1 MNAPSAPLGRYL
13 RIVEDLRQLPA
24 LPAIVSKLISVVNSP
39 ETSAQDAAE
48 LIEKD
53 PALTSK
59 VLKLAN
65 SAFYGMPRSISS
77 VSSAVVILGFNTLKS
92 LVLGASVVNLFPAK
106 GGSSAFDR
114 VRFWKH
120 SIICGMA
127 ASAMAQN
134 IISTAFID
142 PQSAFCAGIMH
153 DIGKLIFELF
163 TAADYAKVCARS
175 KERNI
180 PLVDSEASILGI
192 SHSDIGS
199 ILADKWAL
207 PIELEQSIVYHHKP
221 DAAQKAGPIVTLV
234 HLADLIAHELNCGLW
249 DCEASPPQWTLALD
263 MLEIDPGRYK
273 AIASSVAGEMDKY
286 KEFFSIINS

>member
-1 MNAPSAPLGRYL
+1 MNSPSRPGGRYQ
-13 RIVEDLRQLPA
+13 RIVENIQQLPA

-39 ETSAQDAAE
+39 DTSAEDAAD

-53 PALTSK
+53 PALTTK
-59 VLKLAN
+59 VLRLAN

-92 LVLGASVVNLFPAK
+92 LVLSASVVNLFPEK
-106 GGSSAFDR
+106 GGASAFDR

-120 SIICGMA
+120 SIVCGMA
-127 ASAMAQN
+127 ARDIAQS
-134 IISTAFID
+134 IMGVTFMD

-163 TAADYAKVCARS
+163 TAQDYAKVCAYSREHAVPVS
-175 KERNI
+175 DAENA
-180 PLVDSEASILGI
+180 LLGTT
-192 SHSDIGS
+192 HAQIGT

-207 PIELEQSIVYHHKP
+207 PIELEQTIVYHHNP
-221 DAAQKAGPIVTLV
+221 DAAQKAESVVAVV
-234 HLADLIAHELNCGLW
+234 HLADVISHTLDCGLW
-249 DCEASPPQWTLALD
+249 DKEARPAQWALAQEMLD
-263 MLEIDPGRYK
+263 IDDARFDSIAASIGREIDT
-273 AIASSVAGEMDKY
+273 Y